1 MVPFDEVAE
10 VVRRLE
16 AIALRAKAE
25 RAYHHAA
32 DVEAVI
38 SRIARWLW
46 GDLREL
52 DEEGAP

>member
-25 RAYHHAA
+25 GAYHHAA
-32 DVEAVI
+32 DVEAVM
-38 SRIARWLW
+38 SRIVRWLW